1 MIHHHSFSEG
11 IGSASTAIDGDVL
24 DENLAFGREW
34 YSREIAGG
42 SESCLQRIHNH
53 NVTRPVVLP
62 SEKAEELAVK
72 NISVY
77 HIPASREVSPVE
89 RLAKTIIHDGLEG
102 EDGRFH
108 QLVECVAD
116 FRIMDIII

>member
-1 MIHHHSFSEG
+1 MGVRSSSG
-11 IGSASTAIDGDVL
+11 ISM
-24 DENLAFGREW
+24 
-34 YSREIAGG
+34 
-42 SESCLQRIHNH
+42 RIS
-53 NVTRPVVLP
+53 P
-62 SEKAEELAVK
+62 SEENGTPGKSQVARSPVSKGSIITMLRALWFFPPKKPRLEVK